1 MDHLG
6 PNDPCRETIDD
17 RSSDGREPGWPAGVD
32 LPNSRAEV
40 VLRPRIRGHAVV
52 PKAVVERA
60 LERPR
65 TCGAGALRFLQG
77 KVAHGRATAAKRP
90 NSRP

>member
-17 RSSDGREPGWPAGVD
+17 RSSDGREPGWIEGID
-32 LPNSRAEV
+32 LPNSGAEV
-40 VLRPRIRGHAVV
+40 ALRARIRGRAEA
-52 PKAVVERA
+52 PTAVVERA